1 MGQAGFT
8 ASGAIPNGRAVH
20 INSNGTVSVPTVSN
34 VEPPTFGSEKIV
46 DSGSTNYISGTFDS
60 TNGKVV
66 ITYQDGGNSSYGTAI
81 VGTVSGT
88 SITFGDESLFNSG
101 VVSYADVTYIGN
113 DKVVVAY
120 RDDGDSYAGTAVVG
134 TISGNSISFG
144 SETVFNTASSNY
156 ISVTYIGNDKVVI
169 AFTDTGNSSQGYA
182 IVGTVSGTS
191 ISFGTKT
198 RFETGTAIE
207 IAAIYDSSNSRV
219 VIAYEDNTNSS
230 YGTAVVGTV
239 SGTSIDFWHPC
250 CIQFWHFLR
259 Y

>member
-1 MGQAGFT
+1 M
-8 ASGAIPNGRAVH
+8 
-20 INSNGTVSVPTVSN
+20 
-34 VEPPTFGSEKIV
+34 
-46 DSGSTNYISGTFDS
+46 
-60 TNGKVV
+60 
-66 ITYQDGGNSSYGTAI
+66 
-81 VGTVSGT
+81 
-88 SITFGDESLFNSG
+88 FNSG

-191 ISFGTKT
+191 ISF
-198 RFETGTAIE
+198 
-207 IAAIYDSSNSRV
+207 V
-219 VIAYEDNTNSS
+219 
-230 YGTAVVGTV
+230 
-239 SGTSIDFWHPC
+239 
-250 CIQFWHFLR
+250 
-259 Y
+259 